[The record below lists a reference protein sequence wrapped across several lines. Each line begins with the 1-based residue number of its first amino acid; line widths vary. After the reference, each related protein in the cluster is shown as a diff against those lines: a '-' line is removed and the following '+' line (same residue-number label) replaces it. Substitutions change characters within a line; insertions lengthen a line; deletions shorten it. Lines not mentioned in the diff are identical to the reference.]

1 MNNAM
6 FKLILICLVAAVVE
20 AAQMLL
26 IKKDYFDGKSDPDA
40 IAWTAHKDN
49 VPAFNYIPGRTTY
62 DDKHKRYVT
71 DWRYKWEYKGKEH
84 TIMVCDNPNSQY
96 EHYMVTFPE
105 EITLTIHR
113 NTGKYYVPKNEK
125 ARGRKYLLSLVIS
138 FLAGAFIVNMFM

>member
-1 MNNAM
+1 M
-6 FKLILICLVAAVVE
+6 FKLTLICLVAAVIE
-20 AAQMLL
+20 AIQMLV
-26 IKKDYFDGKSDPDA
+26 IKKDFFYGKQDPNA
-40 IAWTAHKDN
+40 VTWTAHRDD

-62 DDKHKRYVT
+62 DDKHGRYVA
-71 DWRYKWEYKGKEH
+71 DWRYKWEYRGKEH
-84 TIMVCDNPNSQY
+84 TIRVCDDPNSQY

-113 NTGKYYVPKNEK
+113 DTGKYYVPKNEK